1 MMLNKSHKEHETTN
15 NKKGEKN
22 MKKLIMMVV
31 MMMVLVSI
39 LTGCSDLH
47 RKDEDNATVSVT
59 TSDGQAYVYQSV
71 NGSDSIFSGKEYALR
86 YFKKEIDMKIGETI
100 HIVFE
105 CDACG
110 NKQEIE
116 VDSAFAGVIQCDCP
130 EKMDENGNAREYI
143 AFEINYYT
151 EEELFYKRKYEQT
164 MFGDFDNK

>member
-1 MMLNKSHKEHETTN
+1 MLD
-15 NKKGEKN
+15 GKN
-22 MKKLIMMVV
+22 FLIQKKLQIENSCKIRQKEIRFF
-31 MMMVLVSI
+31 LPDFI
-39 LTGCSDLH
+39 NYKQDLH

-116 VDSAFAGVIQCDCP
+116 IDSAFAGVIQCECP

-164 MFGDFDNK
+164 VFGDFDNK